1 MRTDNAMRVLVAG
14 SHGKIGQRLVRLLT
28 EQGHQPVA
36 MIRDVDQAAELRHL
50 GGEPL
55 VADLEGDLGAVTEG
69 CHAVVYTAG
78 AGAGS
83 GAAKKE
89 TVDRQG
95 AEKLIASAVR
105 HGVRRF
111 VIVSSMGADAPEEG
125 PEQMRPYYAAKRA
138 ADDALATSGLD
149 HTIVRPG
156 QLTDE
161 PGDGGVS
168 VALSLGRSGQVSRDD
183 VAAVLVACL
192 TDDRTVGKT
201 FELLDGDTPIVEA
214 LRSL

>member
-1 MRTDNAMRVLVAG
+1 MRVLVAG
-14 SHGKIGQRLVRLLT
+14 SHGKIGRRLVGLLA
-28 EQGHQPVA
+28 EHGYRPVA
-36 MIRDVDQAAELRHL
+36 MIRDPEQAAELRDL

-55 VADLEGDLGAVTEG
+55 VANLEGDLEAVTEG
-69 CHAVVYTAG
+69 CDAVVYTAG

-95 AEKLIASAVR
+95 AEKLIESALR
-105 HGVRRF
+105 HGVGRF
-111 VIVSSMGADAPEEG
+111 VIVSSMGADAPDEG

-138 ADDALATSGLD
+138 ADDALAASGLD
-149 HTIVRPG
+149 YTIVRPG

-161 PGDGGVS
+161 PGDGRVS
-168 VALSLGRSGQVSRDD
+168 AALSLRRSGQVSRGD

-192 TDDRTVGKT
+192 GDGRTVGKT
-201 FELLDGDTPIVEA
+201 FELLDGDTPIGEA
-214 LRSL
+214 LASL

>member
-1 MRTDNAMRVLVAG
+1 MRVLVAG
-14 SHGKIGQRLVRLLT
+14 SHGKIGQRLVRLLSG
-28 EQGHQPVA
+28 QGHQPVA
-36 MIRDVDQAAELRHL
+36 MIRDAGQAGALRDL

-55 VADLEGDLGAVTEG
+55 VADLEGNLEGVTEG
-69 CHAVVYTAG
+69 CDAVVYTAG

-89 TVDRQG
+89 AVDRQG
-95 AEKLIASAVR
+95 AEKLIGSALR

-111 VIVSSMGADAPEEG
+111 VIVSSMGADAPDEG

-138 ADDALATSGLD
+138 ADDALASSGLD
-149 HTIVRPG
+149 YTIVRPG

-161 PGDGGVS
+161 PGDGRMS
-168 VALSLGRSGQVSRDD
+168 VAPSLGRSGQVSRDD

-192 TDDRTVGKT
+192 ADDRTVGKT
-201 FELLDGDTPIVEA
+201 FELLDGDIPIAEA
-214 LRSL
+214 LDSL

>member
-1 MRTDNAMRVLVAG
+1 MRVLLAG
-14 SHGKIGQRLVRLLT
+14 SHGKIGRRLVGLLA
-28 EQGHQPVA
+28 EHGYRPVA
-36 MIRDVDQAAELRHL
+36 MIRDPEQAAELRDL

-55 VADLEGDLGAVTEG
+55 VANLEGDLEAVTEG
-69 CHAVVYTAG
+69 CDAVVYTAG
-78 AGAGS
+78 GGAGS

-95 AEKLIASAVR
+95 AEKLIESALR
-105 HGVRRF
+105 HGVGRF
-111 VIVSSMGADAPEEG
+111 VIVSSMGADAPDEG

-138 ADDALATSGLD
+138 ADDALAASGLD
-149 HTIVRPG
+149 YTIVRPG

-161 PGDGGVS
+161 PGDGRVS
-168 VALSLGRSGQVSRDD
+168 AALSLGRSGQVSRGD

-192 TDDRTVGKT
+192 GDGRTVGKT